1 MQKLLE
7 GDLQNED
14 EYNDF
19 IPPGMNLGGE
29 KHIFIIFIIIV
40 IIMVPFH
47 LLCVWKEYEEF
58 LNM

>member
-14 EYNDF
+14 EYNDC

-29 KHIFIIFIIIV
+29 KHIFIIIV